1 MRGDWKPGLGGCLS
15 CGREGGEVQWP
26 NEIGP
31 LQLAITWHKK
41 HLAGELSI
49 LYSDHVIANCIGPI
63 RITPLNI
70 VDCLLYPKRRA
81 IWGWQRLN
89 WILKDAILK

>member
-1 MRGDWKPGLGGCLS
+1 MGGRDGKSNGLMDAL
-15 CGREGGEVQWP
+15 Q
-26 NEIGP
+26 EIGP

-89 WILKDAILK
+89 WILKDTILK